1 MIRGT
6 TPTLTFE
13 LPFDCEDIDIINIS
27 FAQHDNVVLEKDLYD
42 CNIEGNTINVTLT
55 EDDTLKFDS
64 AETYAEVQIRVGIGE
79 QRLASQI
86 MKISV
91 DRVLKDGRLQ

>member
-6 TPTLTFE
+6 TPTLTFK
-13 LPFDCEDIDIINIS
+13 LPFDCKGIELLNIS

-42 CNIEGNTINVTLT
+42 CNVEGNEIRVTLT
-55 EDDTLKFDS
+55 EDDTLKFDCV
-64 AETYAEVQIRVGIGE
+64 ERYAEIQIRIGIGE

-91 DRVLKDGRLQ
+91 DRVLKDGSLQ

>member
-13 LPFDCEDIDIINIS
+13 LPFDCKDIDILNIS
-27 FAQHDNVVLEKDLYD
+27 FAQHYNVVLEKDLYD
-42 CNIEGNTINVTLT
+42 CNIEGNAINVTLT
-55 EDDTLKFDS
+55 EDDTLKFDP
-64 AETYAEVQIRVGIGE
+64 AESYAEVQIRVGIGE

-86 MKISV
+86 MKLSV
-91 DRVLKDGRLQ
+91 DRILKDGRLQ

>member
-6 TPTLTFE
+6 TPTLTFK
-13 LPFDCEDIDIINIS
+13 LPFDCADIDILNIS
-27 FAQHDNVVLEKDLYD
+27 FAQYDTVVLEKDFYD
-42 CNIEGNTINVTLT
+42 CNVKGNEISVTLT
-55 EDDTLKFDS
+55 EDDTLKFDC

-91 DRVLKDGRLQ
+91 ERILKDGILQ

>member
-6 TPTLTFE
+6 TPTLTFK
-13 LPFDCEDIDIINIS
+13 LPFDCADIDILNIS
-27 FAQHDNVVLEKDLYD
+27 FAQHDTVVLEKEFYD
-42 CNIEGNTINVTLT
+42 CAINGSEISVTLT

-64 AETYAEVQIRVGIGE
+64 SEHAEIQIRVGIGD

-86 MKISV
+86 MKMSV
-91 DRVLKDGRLQ
+91 ERVLKDGSLQ